1 MSEELKSLNFIEHI
15 IEEDLKNGLKF
26 TFIDNGKGFDS
37 KSVNI
42 GNGLINLQERCKII
56 NAQLEIISSI
66 NKGTTTIITLNN
78 L

>member
-1 MSEELKSLNFIEHI
+1 MVLMKKVILYLMFLSGCK
-15 IEEDLKNGLKF
+15 
-26 TFIDNGKGFDS
+26 
-37 KSVNI
+37 I